1 MDIEV
6 IMRASKVIPVIV
18 INEPKDAIPMARAL
32 LAGGLNVLEVTL
44 RTEHGLGAI
53 KDIRQ
58 SLPDAI
64 VGAGTILSSNDVE
77 NAAAAGAQFIVSPGS
92 TSTLINKAV
101 ELQIPV
107 LPGVSS
113 PSEIMNL
120 REQGIRHMKLF
131 PAEVVGGCA
140 MLSALQGPL
149 GDVKFCPTGGVNL
162 NNAKEYLALT
172 NVLCVGGSWMLPK
185 KLLKN
190 KDWVAITELAK
201 EAAAL
206 EV

>member
-6 IMRASKVIPVIV
+6 IMQASKVIPVIV

-64 VGAGTILSSNDVE
+64 VGAGTILSSSDVE

-190 KDWVAITELAK
+190 KDWAAITELAK

>member
-64 VGAGTILSSNDVE
+64 VGAGTILSSSDVE

-190 KDWVAITELAK
+190 KDWAAITELAK

>member
-190 KDWVAITELAK
+190 KDWAAITELAK